1 MIRAA
6 VWLSLLGAVVYIAWH
21 YAGPHYRAWRFRDAM
36 GQTARLA
43 SAEDRPEMRAN
54 LLESAAG
61 LGVPLT
67 ERRLGI
73 RRDPRGRTRLDA
85 SWEEIVRIEAGPLG
99 IWIDTLRFDQEVVAP
114 QQ

>member
-6 VWLSLLGAVVYIAWH
+6 VWLALVGAVLYIAWH

-43 SAEDRPEMRAN
+43 SAEDRSEMRAK

-61 LGVPLT
+61 FGVPLT

-73 RRDPRGRTRLDA
+73 RQGPRGRTLLEA
-85 SWEEIVRIEAGPLG
+85 FWEEIVRIEAGPLG
-99 IWIDTLRFDQEVVAP
+99 IWIDTLRFDHKVVAP
-114 QQ
+114 QE